1 MPQHVLYYQ
10 CTKKQTTMSNFK
22 DAISADDLQALM
34 DTATERKEMRD
45 QAPWKGT
52 EESIGDPDLGIVQQ
66 AIDAV
71 DDNCDFP
78 ISEFLKGAHYS
89 LFLYMKNVE
98 GQLKLASKD
107 GDEEAVMLLAARI
120 GEIKTIYAQLA
131 NTFKADED
139 DSEEETEA

>member
-1 MPQHVLYYQ
+1 
-10 CTKKQTTMSNFK
+10 MSNFK
-22 DAISADDLQALM
+22 DSISADDLQALM
-34 DTATERKEMRD
+34 EAATERKEMRD

-52 EESIGDPDLGIVQQ
+52 EESVGDPELGIVQQ

-78 ISEFLKGAHYS
+78 ITEFLKGAHYS

-98 GQLKLASKD
+98 GQLKLAAND
-107 GDEEAVMLLAARI
+107 GDTEGVMLLAARI
-120 GEIKTIYAQLA
+120 GEVKTVYGALA
-131 NTFKADED
+131 NMFETKED

>member
-1 MPQHVLYYQ
+1 
-10 CTKKQTTMSNFK
+10 MSNFK
-22 DAISADDLQALM
+22 DSISADDLQALM
-34 DTATERKEMRD
+34 ETATERKEMRD

-52 EESIGDPDLGIVQQ
+52 EESVGDPDLGIVQQ

-78 ISEFLKGAHYS
+78 ITEFLKGAHYS

-120 GEIKTIYAQLA
+120 GEVKTVYGALA
-131 NTFKADED
+131 SMFETNED

>member
-1 MPQHVLYYQ
+1 
-10 CTKKQTTMSNFK
+10 MSNFK
-22 DAISADDLQALM
+22 DAISADDLKALM
-34 DTATERKEMRD
+34 ETATERKEMRD

-52 EESIGDPDLGIVQQ
+52 EESIGDPDLGVVQQ

-107 GDEEAVMLLAARI
+107 GDEEAVIMLAARI
-120 GEIKTIYAQLA
+120 GEIKTIYAQMA
-131 NTFKADED
+131 TTFESDED